1 MTTLSFKPN
10 NITKNLLS
18 GLKNRTRDII
28 IQRYGLGDM
37 PKRKTLEAIGQQ
49 YGITRERIR
58 QIENFALNSI
68 KQNPAFKLSNEA
80 FLELKDIIDNKG
92 RVITE
97 RDILD
102 HLTPDPGLK
111 NHIFFLLVLGDDFIK
126 FKEDDEFHHCWTIDK
141 ETAEKV
147 HEALRR
153 LHKEISEEDL
163 VSEKE
168 IISIFKNHA
177 EDVMAR
183 EIREEIVRSWLNISK
198 IISRN
203 AMGDWGPVSSPSIRP
218 RGVRDLAF
226 LVLRKHGSPLH
237 FSEVAERIAQYFSRS
252 AHSATVHNE
261 LIKDVRFVLVG
272 RGLYALGEWGYKT
285 GTVRDIIKDIIKT
298 KGPLTKEEII
308 RNILKERH
316 VKENTILVNLQ
327 NRNYFKR
334 NKEGRYVFA

>member
-1 MTTLSFKPN
+1 MVELSFKPN

-68 KQNPAFKLSNEA
+68 KQNQAFKLSNEA
-80 FLELKDIIDNKG
+80 FLEIKNIIDNKG
-92 RVITE
+92 RVVAE
-97 RDILD
+97 REILD
-102 HLTPDPGLK
+102 HLAPDPGLK
-111 NHIFFLLVLGDDFIK
+111 NHIFFLLVLADDFIK
-126 FKEDDEFHHCWTIDK
+126 FKEDDEFYHHWTIDK
-141 ETAEKV
+141 ETTEKV

-153 LHKEISEEDL
+153 LHKEINKEDL

-177 EDVMAR
+177 EDALAR
-183 EIREEIVRSWLNISK
+183 EIRDEVVRSWLNISK
-198 IISRN
+198 IIARN
-203 AMGDWGPVSSPSIRP
+203 AMGEWGPVSSPNISP

-237 FSEVAERIAQYFSRS
+237 FSEVAERIVQYFSRL

-261 LIKDVRFVLVG
+261 LIKDPRFVLVG
-272 RGLYALGEWGYKT
+272 RGLYALNEWGYKT
-285 GTVRDIIKDIIKT
+285 GTVKDIIKDIIKT
-298 KGPLTKEEII
+298 KGPLTKEELIK
-308 RNILKERH
+308 NVLKERH

-327 NRNYFKR
+327 NRKYFKR
-334 NKEGRYVFA
+334 NKEGKYVFA